1 MNKKSNTESNKESNT
16 ESNKETSDEKLIE
29 VISPK
34 NDESTIDWYDQKK
47 F

>member
-16 ESNKETSDEKLIE
+16 ESNKETDEKLIE